1 MRILQTNLGRSR
13 RAQDLLHQTIREI
26 TVALAVVAEP
36 YRVLD
41 APAWVGDTDGMVAV
55 AWTSTPGAFAHGAL
69 QERGNGYAAVEW
81 AGMMVVGV
89 YVSPNSGRA
98 AFEEFLDGVGDCVRR
113 RLPRQ
118 VLVLGD
124 FNAHSTEWGNARTNA
139 SGRMLS
145 NWAAGLGLLLVNRGS
160 TSTCVTCRGS
170 SIVDITW
177 ASPEAFRRK
186 SGWRVAEGVETLS
199 DHLYIFMEV
208 DAPGPGMPTTND
220 GRGPPRGRHARPPP
234 RWKIKERNEDLLR
247 AAAIAT
253 AWSWEASTS
262 TTEADVEE
270 EAENLRQAMTAICDA
285 SMPRATPGT
294 VRSRAVYWW
303 NPDIAELRTR
313 CVRARRQYLRAR
325 RWLRRDEEE
334 VSLRYRTYRALRRS
348 LQREIK
354 KAKDR
359 AWSELV
365 ETVESDPWWRPY
377 RTVTQKLR
385 AKDPL
390 TTAEMEPAL
399 LTRITGTLIP
409 PQENREAER
418 PRETTRPLEW
428 RDDWEVTEEEIWE
441 ATRRMTARNVAPG
454 PDGIPGRIWGE

>member
-13 RAQDLLHQTIREI
+13 RAQDLLHQTIRES

-41 APAWVGDTDGMVAV
+41 APAWVGDTDGMVAGT
-55 AWTSTPGAFAHGAL
+55 WTSTPGAFAHGAL
-69 QERGNGYAAVEW
+69 LERGNGYAAVEW
-81 AGMMVVGV
+81 AGMMVVGL

-177 ASPEAFRRK
+177 ASPEAFRRI

-253 AWSWEASTS
+253 AWSWEASTT

-270 EAENLRQAMTAICDA
+270 EAENLRQATTAICDA

-294 VRSRAVYWW
+294 VRSGAVYWW

-313 CVRARRQYLRAR
+313 CVRARRHR
-325 RWLRRDEEE
+325 
-334 VSLRYRTYRALRRS
+334 VGSMG
-348 LQREIK
+348 
-354 KAKDR
+354 KAIQDGD
-359 AWSELV
+359 
-365 ETVESDPWWRPY
+365 T
-377 RTVTQKLR
+377 
-385 AKDPL
+385 
-390 TTAEMEPAL
+390 
-399 LTRITGTLIP
+399 
-409 PQENREAER
+409 
-418 PRETTRPLEW
+418 ETTREGPPDNDGDGTCAADADHRNALSPT
-428 RDDWEVTEEEIWE
+428 RKQSGGT
-441 ATRRMTARNVAPG
+441 ATGNDTTAGMEGRLGSHGGGDMGGYQKNDFSQRG
-454 PDGIPGRIWGE
+454 TGPGRNPWPDLGGSDGGHGPQTPAPLHKMPEGGSLPPGVADDETGPAP